1 MKERQT
7 NCLIVIGYNGTGKTT
22 VVQKLLSNIQKQGS
36 RILIV
41 TPDDREYSG
50 VPYLDIENNPSI
62 LQKFKGIAKVVFLEK
77 FTIGAIRDH
86 FSNGTI
92 VFEDCRAYFGSV
104 TDQEL
109 HSLLIRRRQMMIDII
124 AVAHGFTEV
133 PRKFFT
139 FSSDIVLFHTK
150 DNIKA
155 RKDVLRDYERMFAAQ
170 QRVNQKSMQNP
181 HYYEIIPQ

>member
-1 MKERQT
+1 MRTAWLFILRVGSTK
-7 NCLIVIGYNGTGKTT
+7 TGKTT
-22 VVQKLLSNIQKQGS
+22 VVKNLLAKILKSGN
-36 RILIV
+36 RVLIV
-41 TPDDREYSG
+41 APDDREYNQ
-50 VPYLDIENNPSI
+50 VPYLDIEAHPQL
-62 LQKFKGIAKVVFLEK
+62 LQTFKGIAKVIFLEK
-77 FTIGAIRDH
+77 YTIGAIRDH

-109 HSLLIRRRQMMIDII
+109 HSLMIRRRQMMIDII

-139 FSSDIVLFHTK
+139 FSSDIILFHTK

-155 RKDVLRDYERMFAAQ
+155 RKDVLRDYERMLQAQ

-181 HYYEIIPQ
+181 HYYEIIEQ